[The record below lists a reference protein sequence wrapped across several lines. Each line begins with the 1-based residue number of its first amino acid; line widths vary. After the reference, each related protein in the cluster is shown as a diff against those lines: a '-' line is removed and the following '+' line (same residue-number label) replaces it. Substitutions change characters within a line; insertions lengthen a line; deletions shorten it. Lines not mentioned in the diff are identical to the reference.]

1 MLDKLFYFGCVPTR
15 ILYAV
20 VLNKYPILWF
30 LNLIIATYFLYAFLT
45 WRGKKGFFG
54 GVLWWNNMRL
64 VHSIVFLLAIWYP
77 KLLYVDVILGVLARL
92 YHTLK
97 IQ

>member
-1 MLDKLFYFGCVPTR
+1 MLDSLFYFGCIPSR
-15 ILYAV
+15 ILYAILV
-20 VLNKYPILWF
+20 NTYPRLWF
-30 LNLIIATYFLYAFLT
+30 LNLIIATYFFYKYLT
-45 WRGKKGFFG
+45 WRGEKGFFG

-77 KLLYVDVILGVLARL
+77 KLLYVDVILGILARL

-97 IQ
+97 TQ